1 MYIIFFDYV
10 DFWQKIYLI
19 LYLSLRNLT
28 SHIAIMESMWGG
40 KRVPAYF
47 FLFWE
52 QTPLNFDH
60 FEWACEGMD
69 RDAFDHSSVFNST

>member
-1 MYIIFFDYV
+1 MYIILVKNLSNCVSQTWKLDNPYCHNGKYV
-10 DFWQKIYLI
+10 GRKKGT
-19 LYLSLRNLT
+19 SL
-28 SHIAIMESMWGG
+28 
-40 KRVPAYF
+40 F

-69 RDAFDHSSVFNST
+69 RDAFDHSSVFNSN